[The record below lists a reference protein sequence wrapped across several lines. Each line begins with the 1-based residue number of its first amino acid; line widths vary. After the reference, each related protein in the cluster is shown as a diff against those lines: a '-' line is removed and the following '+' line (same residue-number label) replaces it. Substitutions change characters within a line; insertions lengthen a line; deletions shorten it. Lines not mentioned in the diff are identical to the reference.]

1 MDEYLEDI
9 VCIKGKL
16 IDLGILRT
24 DPKSILLYTNWLN
37 SEELRNWIGYGSRIM
52 NVGQVAKK
60 INDAVELNGCL
71 WSIFEKNSRRLI
83 GTCSCIMKNGTKNVY
98 LDVCIGHYSDR
109 NKGYGK
115 EAISLAVKYAFEN
128 MNAHNIAVRINSE
141 NTVAIQCFNACGFIE
156 CGRMHETDYFN
167 GHYSDAIIMEILKR
181 DWLSKKSVKKLIN
194 NKNIKNT
201 NTVKKQNK
209 IRDIAKEEDEILI
222 NAVNTPVI
230 NEIDVKDEIIEAAKE
245 LVEKSKTKKETTKK
259 EEKVPNKILNIS
271 NNHRLPDL
279 FNDIDIN
286 DIKTVHIE
294 DYKDIDDISIYD
306 KIYIDVSKLSKE
318 KYKEINEFIKNKDI
332 ITFYKFS
339 FDKVPDFE
347 IKEGVTVCNSLKQ
360 NTTDERHAIRVI
372 CASKEDVE
380 YLQKHNLFTNENIW
394 DGDVN
399 PIDTKNIQILYTS
412 ITFSYLGTL
421 FEDVTEI
428 KSDDE
433 TYNLFVDAVYYAKKK
448 DTGYV
453 FIKLDQIVLYNE
465 YNTYK
470 SEKANNPVIDYTIIN
485 DLDKIENDIKDKQA
499 IIMNMYNDVTQ
510 NKVNAVYKLSD
521 CNYKNILIGI
531 CDIEDLGKAAELDTK
546 ELQHFEAIK
555 TALSNIEPLED
566 ATGISIVKY

>member
-1 MDEYLEDI
+1 
-9 VCIKGKL
+9 
-16 IDLGILRT
+16 
-24 DPKSILLYTNWLN
+24 
-37 SEELRNWIGYGSRIM
+37 
-52 NVGQVAKK
+52 
-60 INDAVELNGCL
+60 
-71 WSIFEKNSRRLI
+71 
-83 GTCSCIMKNGTKNVY
+83 MKY
-98 LDVCIGHYSDR
+98 
-109 NKGYGK
+109 
-115 EAISLAVKYAFEN
+115 
-128 MNAHNIAVRINSE
+128 
-141 NTVAIQCFNACGFIE
+141 
-156 CGRMHETDYFN
+156 
-167 GHYSDAIIMEILKR
+167 
-181 DWLSKKSVKKLIN
+181 LIN
-194 NKNIKNT
+194 TI
-201 NTVKKQNK
+201 
-209 IRDIAKEEDEILI
+209 
-222 NAVNTPVI
+222 NTPVI
-230 NEIDVKDEIIEAAKE
+230 NEIDVKDEIIEAVKE
-245 LVEKSKTKKETTKK
+245 LVEKSKTKKETIKK

-271 NNHRLPDL
+271 NHHRLPDL

-306 KIYIDVSKLSKE
+306 KIYIDVSKLSKK

-360 NTTDERHAIRVI
+360 NITDERHAIRVI

-470 SEKANNPVIDYTIIN
+470 SEKANNPIIDYTIIN

-510 NKVNAVYKLSD
+510 NKVNAVYKL
-521 CNYKNILIGI
+521 
-531 CDIEDLGKAAELDTK
+531 
-546 ELQHFEAIK
+546 
-555 TALSNIEPLED
+555 PLH
-566 ATGISIVKY
+566 